1 MEDTDR
7 YDIYNIIGKNI
18 KKYRC
23 EKGYTQRSLADAL
36 LLSEN
41 FIAKLESSTY
51 QTISIDTL
59 KTIAD
64 FLHVD
69 IKNFFDNT
77 VMNQKTNQN

>member
-1 MEDTDR
+1 MIDIKK
-7 YDIYNIIGKNI
+7 YNIYNVIGKNI
-18 KKYRC
+18 RKYRKQ
-23 EKGYTQRSLADAL
+23 KGYTQRALADAL

-64 FLHVD
+64 FLEID
-69 IKNFFDNT
+69 IRDFFDESII
-77 VMNQKTNQN
+77 K

>member
-1 MEDTDR
+1 MIDTKK

-18 KKYRC
+18 KKYR
-23 EKGYTQRSLADAL
+23 KQKKMTQSALAERL

-41 FIAKLESSTY
+41 FIAKLESTTY

-64 FLHVD
+64 ILETD
-69 IKNFFDNT
+69 IRNFFDES
-77 VMNQKTNQN
+77 VMK